1 LPQSVKTL
9 AIKRRQSNSNK
20 GLHHGGMAFALVGPR
35 AENSE
40 AHRER
45 TATMAISFDNALGV
59 HEKALLIREQRAE
72 LIANN
77 LANVDT
83 PNFKAR
89 DLDFKSLVRDAIA
102 SRANASGGAGMQRTN
117 AGHVSL
123 EGPEAPGS
131 LLYRVPMQP
140 SLDGN
145 TVDENIEMANFS
157 RNSLDFQASLTFLQ
171 SSLRGLK
178 TALRGE

>member
-1 LPQSVKTL
+1 
-9 AIKRRQSNSNK
+9 
-20 GLHHGGMAFALVGPR
+20 
-35 AENSE
+35 
-40 AHRER
+40 
-45 TATMAISFDNALGV
+45 MAISFDNALGV

-72 LIANN
+72 LLANN

-89 DLDFKSLVRDAIA
+89 DLDFKAMVRDAIA
-102 SRANASGGAGMQRTN
+102 SRPASQGGAALLRTEE
-117 AGHVSL
+117 GHL
-123 EGPEAPGS
+123 GQDGAEAPGA

-157 RNSLDFQASLTFLQ
+157 RNALDFQASLTFLQ